1 MGVSRRMVKL
11 KTGYT
16 AKATSSGRSL
26 AMLLGAISPN
36 ISTTTVITAVD
47 TDTPCPPIRFT
58 NSTVAS
64 EADSM
69 FTMLLPTSMPDS
81 SLS

>member
-1 MGVSRRMVKL
+1 
-11 KTGYT
+11 
-16 AKATSSGRSL
+16 
-26 AMLLGAISPN
+26 MLLGAISPN

-47 TDTPCPPIRFT
+47 SVTPAPPTSLT

-64 EADSM
+64 DADSM
-69 FTMLLPTSMPDS
+69 FTMLLPTRMPES